1 MKGEKPMI
9 NKKVMLMAAVGAAMA
24 SCGINPEKIVK
35 SQHGFEPTTPN
46 WKVKQSEEDKNLK
59 LQKAEEKRK
68 RKAERKLNGIK
79 S

>member
-1 MKGEKPMI
+1 MS
-9 NKKVMLMAAVGAAMA
+9 KKVMLMAAIGAAMA
-24 SCGINPEKIVK
+24 SCGIDIDKELNRSYSFKPM
-35 SQHGFEPTTPN
+35 TPS
-46 WKVKQSEEDKNLK
+46 WKDKQSEEDRNLK

>member
-1 MKGEKPMI
+1 M
-9 NKKVMLMAAVGAAMA
+9 NKRTMLMAAMGAAMA
-24 SCGINPEKIVK
+24 SCGIDIDKELSNYHKFKAITSSK
-35 SQHGFEPTTPN
+35 
-46 WKVKQSEEDKNLK
+46 KDKQSEEDRNLK